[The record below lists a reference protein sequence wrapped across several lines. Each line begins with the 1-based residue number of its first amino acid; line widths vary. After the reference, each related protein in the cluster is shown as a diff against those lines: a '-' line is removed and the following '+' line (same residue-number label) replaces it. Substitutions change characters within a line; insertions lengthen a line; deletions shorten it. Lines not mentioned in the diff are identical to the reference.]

1 MLREQ
6 ADNFISDYASSE
18 HFLFLEGK
26 LKDSAE
32 SVLQAFFKQA
42 EEQGVTSLEDL
53 RARQVEEILLGPMA
67 RLDLPAELKKGIP
80 LILDG
85 FFTYLDRSGRFP
97 PAAAWQM
104 CVEAVS
110 ERFRQGIREDGT
122 AKGETFKKKYTDV
135 GRNEPCPCGSGQKF
149 KKCCMTLIR

>member
-6 ADNFISDYASSE
+6 AENFISDYASSE
-18 HFLFLEGK
+18 HFLFLEGG

-32 SVLQAFFKQA
+32 SILLAFFRQG
-42 EEQGVTSLEDL
+42 ESLGVTELEAL
-53 RARQVEEILLGPMA
+53 RARQVEEILLGPMS
-67 RLDLPAELKKGIP
+67 RLDVPVSVKKGIP
-80 LILDG
+80 QILDG

-110 ERFRQGIREDGT
+110 DKFRSAIREDGT
-122 AKGETFKKKYTDV
+122 VKGETFTKKYTDV
-135 GRNEPCPCGSGQKF
+135 GRNDPCPCGSGRKF
-149 KKCCMTLIR
+149 KKCCMELIR